1 MSGKELLDQSRSAG
15 EGRACGRLV
24 GGSLPW
30 AVAGPPSHWIL
41 SNRGLLQ
48 NCRQLRGL
56 TSPCSK
62 FLQPSPFN
70 PYRSH

>member
-41 SNRGLLQ
+41 SNRQPLTELQTAQRPYFPLLQ
-48 NCRQLRGL
+48 IPAAIPL
-56 TSPCSK
+56 
-62 FLQPSPFN
+62 
-70 PYRSH
+70 